1 MEIYSMKIDFQRMSK
16 EELKAYV
23 LTHKEDTEAFYAL
36 ADRLK
41 TDNQD
46 VPWYPSPTTPEAM
59 AIMEQAM
66 TEKLKTKNED

>member
-1 MEIYSMKIDFQRMSK
+1 MKIDFQRMSK

-41 TDNQD
+41 IDNQD
-46 VPWYPSPTTPEAM
+46 VPWYPSPTTPENI
-59 AIMEQAM
+59 AIMEQAI
-66 TEKLKTKNED
+66 TEKLQAKNNEE